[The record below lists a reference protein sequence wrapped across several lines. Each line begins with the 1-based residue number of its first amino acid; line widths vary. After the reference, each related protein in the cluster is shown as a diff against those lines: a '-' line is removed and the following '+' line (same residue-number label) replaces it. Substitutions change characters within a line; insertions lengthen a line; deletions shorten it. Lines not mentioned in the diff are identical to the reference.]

1 MDGKTTPG
9 AHHAVPSNPQ
19 LFRKESRMFS
29 TVLRHKKHLPILGL
43 STLLAG
49 ILCMANAV
57 SAQPVQSPDWQQVT
71 PSGVGVSLA
80 RMSTGDYVVVG
91 IESPLTIDPRYG
103 AIMTLKRYGSAGQPA
118 WSAQVTP
125 PTLVGLKPSKV
136 LIDAQDNIYVLANE
150 GDYNYTI
157 CIPEDPTCTSGQI
170 KGLFDAYSIVQKY
183 APGGTLLWQQQL
195 LGLTGLVPVQGAFD
209 PSGDLYLTWDPN
221 PTRSAVS
228 GRAAVVRRLNKD
240 TGATLWSSFTSYAGV
255 PGALA
260 LSSTGTVL
268 VAAAGTSGLFI
279 AEFAPDTGA
288 RLTLTTYAAA
298 AGVYPPGMAVG
309 PQGEVAFTG
318 QSAEGLF
325 LGVESAARQPAFT
338 LSTTPGAQGRLV
350 AVDANSQLVV
360 AGTVPGS
367 SGTNWLLLRYDAAG
381 TPVHAPV
388 VLDRHASAT
397 EAPQDLILAGG
408 GAAYITGAAGP
419 GTSIDPNA
427 TQAVTMRL
435 APSGTI
441 DWIASAPTGVRGVD
455 AALALD
461 GSVAVLAAGEM
472 TLLHYRGAGPAVPTV
487 MTLSRSS
494 VRGGNNVTGALTLS
508 APTGAVVRLTSS
520 NPSIASV
527 PSTLNVPGGISTA
540 NFTIK
545 TSKVRTNTAVTITA
559 TANGVSTSA
568 ILLVTR

>member
-1 MDGKTTPG
+1 
-9 AHHAVPSNPQ
+9 
-19 LFRKESRMFS
+19 MFS
-29 TVLRHKKHLPILGL
+29 TGLRQKKHRLMLGL

-49 ILCMANAV
+49 ILCMTTAAL
-57 SAQPVQSPDWQQVT
+57 AQPVQSPDWQRAT
-71 PSGVGVSLA
+71 PGGIGASLA

-91 IESPLTIDPRYG
+91 IESPITANPQYG
-103 AIMTLKRYGSAGQPA
+103 AIMALKRYGSAGQPV

-125 PTLVGLKPSKV
+125 RYDGIKPSKV
-136 LIDAQDNIYVLANE
+136 LIDAQDNIYVLASE
-150 GDYNYTI
+150 GAYNVI
-157 CIPEDPTCTSGQI
+157 FCIPEDPTCTGGPTNQI
-170 KGLFDAYSIVQKY
+170 FDASSIIQKY
-183 APGGTLLWQQQL
+183 APSGTLLWQQQVS
-195 LGLTGLVPVQGAFD
+195 GLTGLVPVQGAFD
-209 PSGDLYLTWDPN
+209 PSGDLYVTWDPN

-228 GRAAVVRRLNKD
+228 GRTAAVRRLNKD
-240 TGATLWSSFTSYAGV
+240 TGATIWSSFTSYAGV

-288 RLTLTTYAAA
+288 RLTLTNYPAA

-309 PQGEVAFTG
+309 PQGEIAFTG

-325 LGVESAARQPAFT
+325 LGVESSARQPVFT
-338 LSTTPGAQGRLV
+338 LSTTPEAQGRLV
-350 AVDANSQLVV
+350 AVDANGQLVV
-360 AGTVPGS
+360 AGTAPGS

-381 TPVHAPV
+381 VPVHAPV
-388 VLDRHASAT
+388 VLDRHASAAET
-397 EAPQDLILAGG
+397 PLDLILAGG

-419 GTSIDPNA
+419 GTSTDPNA
-427 TQAVTMRL
+427 MQAVTMRL
-435 APSGTI
+435 APNGNI

-472 TLLHYRGAGPAVPTV
+472 TLLHYRGAGPAVPTAL
-487 MTLSRSS
+487 TLSRSS
-494 VRGGNNVTGALTLS
+494 VRGGNNVTGTLTLS
-508 APTGAVVRLTSS
+508 APTGAVVKLTSS
-520 NPSIASV
+520 NPTVAS
-527 PSTLNVPGGISTA
+527 PSSSTLNLPSGITTV
-540 NFTIK
+540 NFGIK
-545 TSKVRTNTAVTITA
+545 TSRVRTNTAVTITA